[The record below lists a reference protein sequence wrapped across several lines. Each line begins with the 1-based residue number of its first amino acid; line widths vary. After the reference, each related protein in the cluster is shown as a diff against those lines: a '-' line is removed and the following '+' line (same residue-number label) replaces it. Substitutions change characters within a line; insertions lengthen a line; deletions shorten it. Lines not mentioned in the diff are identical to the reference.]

1 MIGMVM
7 AGGRGSRMAASAA
20 ANAATTAITTTTSP
34 TPTTKN
40 DESLP
45 ESPPHAAGP
54 AARGEK
60 LLLPVS
66 SSAAS
71 DAGAPKPVV
80 SHVIDVLLGSDQ
92 IDAVVA
98 VVSQDNAP
106 ITRRMLWDKYHNSGD
121 DTYDDDDDD
130 DDDDG
135 NGSSIRI
142 VDSAGAGYSE
152 DLGSA
157 MRHVLQNRYRGVRDG
172 VLVVSGDMP
181 LLDRGVVASVSARY
195 ARGAWT
201 SIVTSREYAGLWG
214 MSLEYEVVV
223 DGTVCCYT
231 GVSLVDPA
239 VMGPDAHGA
248 VPQRH
253 VIVDDHRVAFTLN
266 TVQDYDRLALYMRR
280 SGITMP

>member
-7 AGGRGSRMAASAA
+7 AGGRGSRMAASAV
-20 ANAATTAITTTTSP
+20 ANATATATA
-34 TPTTKN
+34 TKN

-45 ESPPHAAGP
+45 ESSPHVADRAAW
-54 AARGEK
+54 GEK

-66 SSAAS
+66 SSTAS
-71 DAGAPKPVV
+71 DTRAPKPVV

-92 IDAVVA
+92 IDTVVA
-98 VVSQDNAP
+98 VVSQGNAP
-106 ITRRMLWDKYHNSGD
+106 LTRRMLWDKYHNSGND
-121 DTYDDDDDD
+121 A
-130 DDDDG
+130 DDG
-135 NGSSIRI
+135 DCNNGSIYI

-157 MRHVLQNRYRGVRDG
+157 MRHVLQNRYRGVHSG

-181 LLDRGVVASVSARY
+181 LLDRVVVASVSDRY

-201 SIVTSREYAGLWG
+201 GIVTSREYAGLWG

-231 GVSLVDPA
+231 GVSLVDPV
-239 VMGPDAHGA
+239 VMEPDARDA

-253 VIVDDHRVAFTLN
+253 VIVDDHRIAFTLN
-266 TVQDYDRLALYMRR
+266 TVQDYDRLALHMRR
-280 SGITMP
+280 SGIAMP

>member
-20 ANAATTAITTTTSP
+20 AAA
-34 TPTTKN
+34 KN
-40 DESLP
+40 DEPSP
-45 ESPPHAAGP
+45 ESSPHAAGR
-54 AARGEK
+54 ATWDEK

-66 SSAAS
+66 SPAAS
-71 DAGAPKPVV
+71 DTGASKPVV
-80 SHVIDVLLGSDQ
+80 SHVVDVLLGSDQ
-92 IDAVVA
+92 IDTVVA
-98 VVSQDNAP
+98 VVSQGNAP
-106 ITRRMLWDKYHNSGD
+106 LTRKMLWDKYHNSGD
-121 DTYDDDDDD
+121 DAGGDDDDDD
-130 DDDDG
+130 DNDG
-135 NGSSIRI
+135 SIHI

-152 DLGSA
+152 DLGYA
-157 MRHVLQNRYRGVRDG
+157 MRHILQRRYRGIRGG

-239 VMGPDAHGA
+239 VMGPGAHGA

-253 VIVDDHRVAFTLN
+253 AIVDDHRIAFTLN
-266 TVQDYDRLALYMRR
+266 TIQDYDRLAQHMRR
-280 SGITMP
+280 SGIAMP

>member
-20 ANAATTAITTTTSP
+20 AAVAA
-34 TPTTKN
+34 KN

-45 ESPPHAAGP
+45 ESSPHAADR
-54 AARGEK
+54 AAWDEK
-60 LLLPVS
+60 LLLPVVPS
-66 SSAAS
+66 TAS
-71 DAGAPKPVV
+71 DTGAPKPVI

-92 IDAVVA
+92 IDTVVA
-98 VVSQDNAP
+98 VVSQGNAP
-106 ITRRMLWDKYHNSGD
+106 LTRRMLWDKYHNSSSD
-121 DTYDDDDDD
+121 A
-130 DDDDG
+130 DDDG
-135 NGSSIRI
+135 DDDNDDNSIRI

-157 MRHVLQNRYRGVRDG
+157 MRHIQQHRYRGIHDG

-239 VMGPDAHGA
+239 VMEPGAHGA

-253 VIVDDHRVAFTLN
+253 AIVDDHRIAFTLN
-266 TVQDYDRLALYMRR
+266 TIQDYDRLAQHMRR
-280 SGITMP
+280 SGIAMP

>member
-20 ANAATTAITTTTSP
+20 A
-34 TPTTKN
+34 KN

-45 ESPPHAAGP
+45 GSPPHAADR

-60 LLLPVS
+60 LLLPVIS
-66 SSAAS
+66 PAAS
-71 DAGAPKPVV
+71 GAGEPKPVV

-92 IDAVVA
+92 IDTVVV
-98 VVSQDNAP
+98 VVSRGNAP
-106 ITRRMLWDKYHNSGD
+106 LTRRMLWDKYHNGGGDADDGDGD
-121 DTYDDDDDD
+121 DDGD

-135 NGSSIRI
+135 NGSAIRI

-157 MRHVLQNRYRGVRDG
+157 MRRVLQNQYRGIRGG

-181 LLDRGVVASVSARY
+181 LLDRGVAASASARY

-239 VMGPDAHGA
+239 VMEPDARGE

-253 VIVDDHRVAFTLN
+253 VIMDDHRIAFTLN
-266 TVQDYDRLALYMRR
+266 TVQDYDRLAQHMRR

>member
-20 ANAATTAITTTTSP
+20 ATAA
-34 TPTTKN
+34 KN
-40 DESLP
+40 DGSLP
-45 ESPPHAAGP
+45 ESSPHAADR
-54 AARGEK
+54 AAWGEK
-60 LLLPVS
+60 LLLPVV

-92 IDAVVA
+92 IDTVVV
-98 VVSQDNAP
+98 VVSQSNAP
-106 ITRRMLWDKYHNSGD
+106 LTRRMLWDKYHNSGND
-121 DTYDDDDDD
+121 VDSDDDDNDDNDD
-130 DDDDG
+130 DDNDA
-135 NGSSIRI
+135 SIRI
-142 VDSAGAGYSE
+142 VDSAGAGYSD

-157 MRHVLQNRYRGVRDG
+157 MRHVLQNRYRGIHSG
-172 VLVVSGDMP
+172 VFVVSGDMP
-181 LLDRGVVASVSARY
+181 LLDRGVIASVSARY

-231 GVSLVDPA
+231 GVSLVDPV
-239 VMGPDAHGA
+239 VMKPDAHDA

-253 VIVDDHRVAFTLN
+253 SIVDDHRIAFTLN
-266 TVQDYDRLALYMRR
+266 TMQDYDRLAQHMRR
-280 SGITMP
+280 SGIAMP

>member
-20 ANAATTAITTTTSP
+20 AATAA
-34 TPTTKN
+34 KN
-40 DESLP
+40 DGSLP
-45 ESPPHAAGP
+45 ESSPHAADR
-54 AARGEK
+54 AAWGEK
-60 LLLPVS
+60 LLLPVVS
-66 SSAAS
+66 YAAS

-92 IDAVVA
+92 IDTVVA
-98 VVSQDNAP
+98 VVSQSNAP
-106 ITRRMLWDKYHNSGD
+106 LTRRMLWDKYHNSGNDADGD
-121 DTYDDDDDD
+121 DH
-130 DDDDG
+130 DDDG
-135 NGSSIRI
+135 SSSRSSNDRSIRI
-142 VDSAGAGYSE
+142 VDSAGAGYSD

-157 MRHVLQNRYRGVRDG
+157 MRHVLQNRYRGIHSG
-172 VLVVSGDMP
+172 VFVVSGDMP
-181 LLDRGVVASVSARY
+181 LLDRGVIASVSARY

-231 GVSLVDPA
+231 GVSLVDPV
-239 VMGPDAHGA
+239 VMKPDAHDA

-253 VIVDDHRVAFTLN
+253 AIVDDHRIAFTLN
-266 TVQDYDRLALYMRR
+266 TVQDYDRLAQHMRR
-280 SGITMP
+280 SGIAMP

>member
-1 MIGMVM
+1 
-7 AGGRGSRMAASAA
+7 MAASAA
-20 ANAATTAITTTTSP
+20 VNAAAATTAAP
-34 TPTTKN
+34 KN
-40 DESLP
+40 DGSLP
-45 ESPPHAAGP
+45 EPSPHAADR

-60 LLLPVS
+60 LLLPVVP
-66 SSAAS
+66 SAAS
-71 DAGAPKPVV
+71 GAGAPKPVV

-92 IDAVVA
+92 VDTVVA
-98 VVSQDNAP
+98 VVSQSNAP
-106 ITRRMLWDKYHNSGD
+106 LTRRMLWDRYHNSSNDAGN
-121 DTYDDDDDD
+121 D

-135 NGSSIRI
+135 SIRM

-157 MRHVLQNRYRGVRDG
+157 MRHVLQNKYRGIRDG

-181 LLDRGVVASVSARY
+181 LLDRAVVASVSARY

-214 MSLEYEVVV
+214 MSLEYEVAV
-223 DGTVCCYT
+223 DGTACCYT

-239 VMGPDAHGA
+239 VVEPDAHGE

-253 VIVDDHRVAFTLN
+253 VMVDDHRIAFTLN
-266 TVQDYDRLALYMRR
+266 TMQDYDRLALHMRR
-280 SGITMP
+280 SGISMP

>member
-20 ANAATTAITTTTSP
+20 AN
-34 TPTTKN
+34 TPTTTPAKD

-45 ESPPHAAGP
+45 KSPPRAAGP
-54 AARGEK
+54 AAWGEK
-60 LLLPVS
+60 LLLPVI

-80 SHVIDVLLGSDQ
+80 SHVIDALLGSDQ
-92 IDAVVA
+92 IDTVVA
-98 VVSQDNAP
+98 VVSPDNAP
-106 ITRRMLWDKYHNSGD
+106 LTRRMLWDKYHNSGS
-121 DTYDDDDDD
+121 
-130 DDDDG
+130 DG
-135 NGSSIRI
+135 SVRI

-157 MRHVLQNRYRGVRDG
+157 MRHVLQSRYQGVRDG

-181 LLDRGVVASVSARY
+181 LLDRGVVASVSDRY
-195 ARGAWT
+195 ARDAWT

-239 VMGPDAHGA
+239 VMGPVPHGA

-266 TVQDYDRLALYMRR
+266 TVQDYDRLALHMRR

>member
-1 MIGMVM
+1 
-7 AGGRGSRMAASAA
+7 MAASAA
-20 ANAATTAITTTTSP
+20 AAA
-34 TPTTKN
+34 KN
-40 DESLP
+40 DEPSP
-45 ESPPHAAGP
+45 ESSPHAAGR
-54 AARGEK
+54 ATWDEK

-66 SSAAS
+66 SPAAS
-71 DAGAPKPVV
+71 DTGASKHVV
-80 SHVIDVLLGSDQ
+80 SHVVDVLLGSDQ
-92 IDAVVA
+92 IDTVVA
-98 VVSQDNAP
+98 VVSQGNAP
-106 ITRRMLWDKYHNSGD
+106 LTRKMLWDKYHNSGD
-121 DTYDDDDDD
+121 DAGGG
-130 DDDDG
+130 DG
-135 NGSSIRI
+135 SIHI

-157 MRHVLQNRYRGVRDG
+157 MRHILQHQYRGIRGG

-239 VMGPDAHGA
+239 VMGPGAHGA

-253 VIVDDHRVAFTLN
+253 AIVDDHRIAFTLN
-266 TVQDYDRLALYMRR
+266 TIQDYDRLAQHMRR
-280 SGITMP
+280 SGIAMP

>member
-20 ANAATTAITTTTSP
+20 ANAAAAPKDDGPIA
-34 TPTTKN
+34 
-40 DESLP
+40 ES
-45 ESPPHAAGP
+45 SPHAADR

-60 LLLPVS
+60 LLLPVIP
-66 SSAAS
+66 SAAS
-71 DAGAPKPVV
+71 GAGAPKPVV

-92 IDAVVA
+92 IDTVVA
-98 VVSQDNAP
+98 VVSQSNAP
-106 ITRRMLWDKYHNSGD
+106 LTRRMLWDRYHNIRND
-121 DTYDDDDDD
+121 ADDDDDD
-130 DDDDG
+130 DDDDNNNN
-135 NGSSIRI
+135 NGSGGSVRV

-157 MRHVLQNRYRGVRDG
+157 LRHVLQNKYRGIRDG

-181 LLDRGVVASVSARY
+181 LLDRAVVASVSARY

-214 MSLEYEVVV
+214 MSLEYEVAV

-239 VMGPDAHGA
+239 VAEPDAHGA

-253 VIVDDHRVAFTLN
+253 VIVDDHRIAFTLN
-266 TVQDYDRLALYMRR
+266 TVQDYDRLALHMRR
-280 SGITMP
+280 SGISMP

>member
-1 MIGMVM
+1 M

-20 ANAATTAITTTTSP
+20 AAA
-34 TPTTKN
+34 KN
-40 DESLP
+40 DEPPP
-45 ESPPHAAGP
+45 ESSPHAADR
-54 AARGEK
+54 ATWDEK

-66 SSAAS
+66 SPAAS
-71 DAGAPKPVV
+71 DTGASKPVV

-92 IDAVVA
+92 IDTVVA

-106 ITRRMLWDKYHNSGD
+106 LTRKMLWDKYHNSGD
-121 DTYDDDDDD
+121 DDDDADDDNTDDDDADDDDDD
-130 DDDDG
+130 DDDDADD
-135 NGSSIRI
+135 GSIHI

-152 DLGSA
+152 DLGYA
-157 MRHVLQNRYRGVRDG
+157 MRHMLQRRHRGIHDG

-239 VMGPDAHGA
+239 VMEPGAHGA

-253 VIVDDHRVAFTLN
+253 AIVDDHRIAFTLN
-266 TVQDYDRLALYMRR
+266 TIQDYDRLAQHMRR
-280 SGITMP
+280 SGIEMP

>member
-20 ANAATTAITTTTSP
+20 AAAAAR
-34 TPTTKN
+34 N
-40 DESLP
+40 DEPSP
-45 ESPPHAAGP
+45 EPSPHAADR
-54 AARGEK
+54 AAWGEK

-66 SSAAS
+66 SPAAS
-71 DAGAPKPVV
+71 DAGASKPVV

-98 VVSQDNAP
+98 VVSQGNAP
-106 ITRRMLWDKYHNSGD
+106 LTRKMLWDKYHNSGD
-121 DTYDDDDDD
+121 DD

-135 NGSSIRI
+135 SIHI

-157 MRHVLQNRYRGVRDG
+157 MRHMLQRRYHGIHGG

-239 VMGPDAHGA
+239 VMEPGAHGA

-253 VIVDDHRVAFTLN
+253 AIVDDHRIAFTLN
-266 TVQDYDRLALYMRR
+266 TVQDYDRLAQHMRR
-280 SGITMP
+280 SGIAMP

>member
-20 ANAATTAITTTTSP
+20 ASTAAAVA
-34 TPTTKN
+34 KN

-45 ESPPHAAGP
+45 ESPPHVADR

-71 DAGAPKPVV
+71 GAGEPKPVV

-92 IDAVVA
+92 IDTVVV
-98 VVSQDNAP
+98 VVSRGNAP
-106 ITRRMLWDKYHNSGD
+106 LTRRMLWDKYHNGGGD
-121 DTYDDDDDD
+121 ADGDGDDD

-135 NGSSIRI
+135 NDGSIRI

-157 MRHVLQNRYRGVRDG
+157 MRHVLQNQHRGINSG

-181 LLDRGVVASVSARY
+181 LLDRGVVASASARY

-239 VMGPDAHGA
+239 VVEPDARGE

-253 VIVDDHRVAFTLN
+253 VIMDDHRIAFTLN
-266 TVQDYDRLALYMRR
+266 TVQDYDRLAQHMRR

>member
-20 ANAATTAITTTTSP
+20 ANAATTTTTSTTTSP
-34 TPTTKN
+34 TPTTKD
-40 DESLP
+40 DEPLP
-45 ESPPHAAGP
+45 ESPPHAADR

-60 LLLPVS
+60 LLLPVIS
-66 SSAAS
+66 PAAS
-71 DAGAPKPVV
+71 GAGAPKPVV
-80 SHVIDVLLGSDQ
+80 SHVMDVLLGSDQ
-92 IDAVVA
+92 IDTVVA

-106 ITRRMLWDKYHNSGD
+106 LTRRMLWDKYHNSGD
-121 DTYDDDDDD
+121 D
-130 DDDDG
+130 
-135 NGSSIRI
+135 GSVRI

-157 MRHVLQNRYRGVRDG
+157 VRHVLQSKYQGVRDG

-181 LLDRGVVASVSARY
+181 LLDRGVVASVSDRY

-223 DGTVCCYT
+223 DGIACCYT
-231 GVSLVDPA
+231 GVTLVDPA
-239 VMGPDAHGA
+239 VMGPDEHGA

-266 TVQDYDRLALYMRR
+266 TVQDYDRLALHMRR
-280 SGITMP
+280 SGIAMP